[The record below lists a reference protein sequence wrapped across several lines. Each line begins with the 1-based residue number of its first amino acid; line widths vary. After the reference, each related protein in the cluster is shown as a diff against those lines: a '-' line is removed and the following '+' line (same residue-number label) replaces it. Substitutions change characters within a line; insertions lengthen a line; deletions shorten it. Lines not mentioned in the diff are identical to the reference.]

1 MIQYSLKCSSCKEGT
16 RFDSWFQNAEA
27 FEKLRSAGMVTCPSC
42 GSSDV
47 TKAIMAPRVRPSR
60 SAAAPQ
66 PEAEPTPAASAPAP
80 APSLSEPANPAE
92 QALAELKK
100 KVEENSDYV
109 GDKFAQEARAMHTGD
124 APERAIYGEA
134 NLEEA
139 KSLIEDGVP
148 VAPLPFRPGRK
159 SN

>member
-1 MIQYSLKCSSCKEGT
+1 MIQYSLKCSSCTDGN

-27 FEKLRSAGMVTCPSC
+27 FEKLQSAGMVTCPSC

-47 TKAIMAPRVRPSR
+47 KKAIMAPRVRPSR

-66 PEAEPTPAASAPAP
+66 PGPEATPTPPVPKTEAM
-80 APSLSEPANPAE
+80 LSTPANPAE

-100 KVEENSDYV
+100 KVEETSDYV